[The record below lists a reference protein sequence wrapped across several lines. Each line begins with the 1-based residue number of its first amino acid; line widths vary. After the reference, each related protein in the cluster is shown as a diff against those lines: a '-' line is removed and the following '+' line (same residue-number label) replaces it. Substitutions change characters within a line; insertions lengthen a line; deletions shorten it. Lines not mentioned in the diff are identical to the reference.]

1 MCRIVAYLG
10 DPIVLDA
17 LTTTEPGGLIPR
29 SQHCEEMSGNPM
41 CPDGWKLGW
50 LAGHNDE
57 PVIMTGTK
65 PAYMD
70 ENLANVPPGVTTYAA
85 VGVVRLATPSTT
97 ISDVSNPLYEA
108 EGGLMAFNCSF
119 EPWPD
124 MMPAWRGG
132 MFAEHEAAI
141 KDHTE
146 PEHFMALWRSH
157 RKMVGNASDQDVDGL
172 VSALDEVRRI
182 LHRQDGK
189 GAMTLV
195 LVRQE
200 RLVALRWAYRKDQ
213 NTLYWAVTP
222 QGVWVAS
229 EPVDP
234 DWEWTPPGEQTI
246 TVLGP
251 EGPVGPA
258 RTINQP

>member
-10 DPIVLDA
+10 DPVTLDT
-17 LTTTEPGGLIPR
+17 LTSTKPGGLIPR
-29 SQHCEEMSGNPM
+29 ALKCEEMPGGTM

-50 LAGHNDE
+50 LAGHSDE

-70 ENLANVPPGVTTYAA
+70 ENLQNVPPGVISHAA
-85 VGVVRLATPSTT
+85 VGVVRLATLSTT
-97 ISDVSNPLYEA
+97 IADVSNPLYEA

-119 EPWPD
+119 EPWPR

-141 KDHTE
+141 KDSTE
-146 PEHFMALWRSH
+146 PEHFLALWRSH
-157 RKMVGNASDQDVDGL
+157 RQMIGSVLDPNVGGLASAV
-172 VSALDEVRRI
+172 DEVTRH
-182 LHRQDGK
+182 LHRSDGQA
-189 GAMTLV
+189 AMTLV
-195 LVRQE
+195 LVERE

-213 NTLYWAVTP
+213 NSLYWCQHP
-222 QGVWVAS
+222 QGTLVAS

-234 DWEWTPPGEQTI
+234 AWGWSPLPEQAI
-246 TVLGP
+246 TVLRP
-251 EGPVGPA
+251 DADCVVA
-258 RTINQP
+258 HRF